1 MTISEINSKLKI
13 VNIKG
18 RKFKVDGIGYI
29 EVSKGFAFYVPELGY
44 LKFECDKTYV
54 PYVPVG
60 GRKACQEILDA
71 GGMVNFEGIEWLRE
85 M

>member
-13 VNIKG
+13 VNVKG
-18 RKFKVDGIGYI
+18 RKFKINSISYTEI
-29 EVSKGFAFYVPELGY
+29 SKGFAFYIPELGY
-44 LKFECDKTYV
+44 LKFECDETYV

-71 GGMVNFEGIEWLRE
+71 GGMINFDGIEWLRE
-85 M
+85 I